1 MRKYILTLAAS
12 VVAISLVAQ
21 TTYYINIDKPEKEII
36 KGHLDLGGSNPSG
49 DKITVN
55 SYYIELNGKPFFPII
70 GEFHFSRYPA
80 EYWEES
86 IRKMKAGG
94 ITTIATY
101 VFWNLHEREEGNF
114 DWTGDLNLRRFLE
127 LVEKNGMYAI
137 VRIGPFCHGEMRN
150 GGMPDWIYGRKFEIR
165 SNDPD
170 YLSYVDKLYGEI
182 ASQMEG
188 KLYKDGG
195 PVIGIQ
201 LENEYLHSA
210 APWEFTYPGSRKEF
224 TVADRQSSQVHE
236 QITVTEGENP
246 WIEYGKSHM
255 AKLKEIAKNNGV
267 DVPLYTATGWG
278 NAAIVE
284 KGSIPVTAGYVYPF
298 WAPPALSPFYLFKD
312 IHGQPDYSPVSYEP
326 EKYPSISGEIG
337 PGIQVKWSRRPIVDF
352 KSVNPLMIRIIGSG
366 SNGIGYYMYHG
377 GTTPSF
383 NGKFYNEEVN
393 GIPRK
398 NYDFQAPIG
407 QYGQIRNHFKSLR
420 MLHMFLESFD
430 SKMGPMKTVLP
441 ETNARITPEDT
452 TTLRYAVRSFG
463 DAGFV
468 FLINFQDHH
477 EISDIRDVRIE
488 VEGKD
493 ETFTFPFV
501 GTMDFPAGMS
511 GIFPFNLKLDNLILI
526 SATVQPLTILK
537 KGNQNYYIFSSIDGI
552 VPELKYPVKTSIS
565 KIRNA
570 KQTSDS
576 DGTIITGDFV
586 NPFSFK
592 ANGDI
597 IVVLPQEMA
606 LNSVKIGEHLYISNT
621 LLLEGD
627 ENIEIIGREV
637 SSFLHILPALKQNPL
652 LDNGT
657 LENSEPL
664 LDYFSSYKIFVPE
677 FQPEIQVDKI
687 SASKYL
693 LSLQSDISNV
703 NDVFIDVD
711 YVGDRGMAFMKGE
724 LITDHF
730 YHNRKW
736 EISLKKSG
744 FNTQGDEMLMI
755 FHPMYSDYEY
765 IGDLQEKIDFNNG
778 KYLEIRDFKVI
789 PEYKTLMTVD

>member
-1 MRKYILTLAAS
+1 MRKYLLTLAAS
-12 VVAISLVAQ
+12 VISIGLVAQ
-21 TTYYINIDKPEKEII
+21 TTYRINIDKPEKEII
-36 KGHLDLGGSNPSG
+36 RGHLDMGGSNPSG
-49 DKITVN
+49 DMITVN

-94 ITTIATY
+94 ITIIATY

-114 DWTGDLNLRRFLE
+114 DWTSDLNLRLFLE
-127 LVEKNGMYAI
+127 LVQKNGMYAI
-137 VRIGPFCHGEMRN
+137 VRMGPFCHGEIRN
-150 GGMPDWIYGRKFEIR
+150 GGMPDWIYGRKFEVR

-170 YLSYVDKLYGEI
+170 YLSYVDRLYGEI

-224 TVADRQSSQVHE
+224 TVADIQSAQIHE

-255 AKLKEIAKNNGV
+255 AKLKEIAKNHGV

-284 KGSIPVTAGYVYPF
+284 KGSIPVTAGYAYPF
-298 WAPPALSPFYLFKD
+298 WAPPSLSPFYLFKD
-312 IHGQPDYSPVSYEP
+312 IHRIPDYSPVSYES
-326 EKYPSISGEIG
+326 ELYPSIAGEIG
-337 PGIQVKWSRRPIVDF
+337 PGIQVKYSRRPIVDF
-352 KSVNPLMIRIIGSG
+352 KSVSPLMIRTIGSG

-377 GTTPSF
+377 GTTPTF
-383 NGKFYNEEVN
+383 EGKFYNEEIN

-407 QYGQIRNHFKSLR
+407 QYGQIRSHFKSLR
-420 MLHMFLESFD
+420 MLHMFLESFG
-430 SKMGPMKTVLP
+430 SRLGPMKTVLP
-441 ETNARITPEDT
+441 ETNARITPEDSK
-452 TTLRYAVRSFG
+452 TLRYAVRSFG
-463 DAGFV
+463 DAGFA
-468 FLINFQDHH
+468 FLINFQDHQ
-477 EISDIRDVRIE
+477 EISDILDVRIE

-493 ETFTFPFV
+493 ETFTFPFA
-501 GTMDFPAGMS
+501 GTMDIPAGMS
-511 GIFPFNLKLDNLILI
+511 GIFPFNLKLDDLILK
-526 SATVQPLTILK
+526 SATVQALTILK
-537 KGNQNYYIFSSIDGI
+537 KDNQNYYIFSSINGI
-552 VPELKYPVKTSIS
+552 VPELRFPAKTSIS

-570 KQTSDS
+570 KQTRDT
-576 DGTIITGDFV
+576 DGIMIKGDFV

-592 ANGDI
+592 ANGNI

-606 LNSVKIGEHLYISNT
+606 HNSVKIGEHLYISNT

-627 ENIEIIGREV
+627 ENIEIIGREA
-637 SSFLHILPALKQNPL
+637 SSFLHILPALKKKPL
-652 LDNGT
+652 LDKGT
-657 LENSEPL
+657 LECSESL
-664 LDYFSSYKIFVPE
+664 LDYFSSYKIFVPV
-677 FQPEIQVDKI
+677 FQPEMHVEKI

-693 LSLQSDISNV
+693 LSLQSDISKV
-703 NDVFIDVD
+703 NDVFINVD
-711 YVGDRGMAFMKGE
+711 YIGDRGLAFMKGE

-730 YHNRKW
+730 YHSRKW

-744 FNTQGDEMLMI
+744 FSKLGDEMLI
-755 FHPMYSDYEY
+755 KFHPIYSDYEY
-765 IGDLQEKIDFNNG
+765 LEDLEETIDFDKG
-778 KYLEIRDFKVI
+778 KFLKIRGFKVI
-789 PEYKTLMTVD
+789 PEYKTIMTVD